1 MQIYFRK
8 CLTMKTK
15 IGKHILNL
23 FLCIALVGLD
33 QLTKLWAR
41 GVLKGGKDI
50 VVIPKLL
57 SFSYL
62 ENRGAVWG
70 IFQDKRL
77 FLILL
82 TAVIF
87 LVILFLYFKLPM
99 TRHFT
104 PARILLV
111 FIAAGGL
118 GNIIDRIAFGYVT
131 DFIRFDFINFP
142 IFNVADI
149 YITVCEVLALIL
161 VFFVYREDL
170 AEKDEGKE
178 TGAGNGKR

>member
-1 MQIYFRK
+1 
-8 CLTMKTK
+8 MKT
-15 IGKHILNL
+15 ITGKRILHL
-23 FLCIALVGLD
+23 ILCIALVGLD
-33 QLTKLWAR
+33 QLSKIWAR
-41 GVLKGGKDI
+41 GALKGQADI
-50 VVIPKLL
+50 TVLPKLL

-70 IFQDKRL
+70 IFQDKRI

-87 LVILFLYFKLPM
+87 LVVLLIYFKLPM
-99 TRHFT
+99 KKRYT

-131 DFIRFDFINFP
+131 DFIRFDFIDFP
-142 IFNVADI
+142 IFNVADM
-149 YITVCEVLALIL
+149 YITVCEILAIIL

-170 AEKDEGKE
+170 DEKKEAEQKEDHE
-178 TGAGNGKR
+178 TGKDAAPGKDR